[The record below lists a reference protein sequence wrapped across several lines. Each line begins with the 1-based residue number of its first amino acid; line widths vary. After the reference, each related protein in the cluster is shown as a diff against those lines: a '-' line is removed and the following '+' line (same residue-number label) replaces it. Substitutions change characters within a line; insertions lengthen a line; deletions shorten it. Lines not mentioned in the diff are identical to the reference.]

1 MLFFIEKSCMFVY
14 YPSGAQDNQDHLGLL
29 FLNLQGQE
37 EIQVNRYNFAPKLN
51 LEGFVRSWPY
61 PSLVY
66 PK

>member
-1 MLFFIEKSCMFVY
+1 MFVY
-14 YPSGAQDNQDHLGLL
+14 YPSSAQDNQDRLGLL

-66 PK
+66 L

>member
-1 MLFFIEKSCMFVY
+1 MLFYFWNSCLFVC
-14 YPSGAQDNQDHLGLL
+14 YPSGAQDNQDRLGLL

-51 LEGFVRSWPY
+51 LEGFVRSWLY

-66 PK
+66 L